1 MLRTIAVATAGLIMS
16 GTAMAQG
23 ATLLEASQAFLRSLG
38 DEQRAKV
45 MYAFNSGA
53 RFDWH
58 YVPKQRIGLALN
70 DLPPSQQD
78 QVMNVLQAGL
88 SEQGYSKAEAIRQLE
103 PVLREMEGS
112 ARRDPGLYSIVFF
125 GEPTADGNWYLRYE
139 GHHLSFN
146 WTFVKG
152 RLAATSPQF
161 LGANPAE
168 VRIKGPM
175 QGTRVLRA
183 EEDLA
188 RELVKSL
195 DEVQLNK
202 ALLDKEAPSDII
214 TSNQREVA
222 MLEDLGIPYSELTAD
237 QQGVLMSLIEEL
249 ARVMPVDVAAARLEK
264 IRSAGID
271 NVKFAW
277 MGGLDR
283 AEKHYY
289 RTQGP
294 TFLIEYDNTQ
304 DNANHVHTVWR
315 DFAGDFGRDLLK
327 EHYAEHADPQQPESH
342 VH

>member
-16 GTAMAQG
+16 GTAMSQG
-23 ATLLEASQAFLRSLG
+23 ATLLEASQTFLRSLG

-45 MYAFNSGA
+45 VYAFNSA
-53 RFDWH
+53 ERFDWH
-58 YVPKQRIGLALN
+58 YVPKQRIGLALK
-70 DLPPSQQD
+70 DLPPSQQA

-88 SEQGYSKAEAIRQLE
+88 SEQGYSKAETIRQLE
-103 PVLREMEGS
+103 PVLREIEGS
-112 ARRDPGLYSIVFF
+112 AQRDPGLYSIVFF

-139 GHHLSFN
+139 GHHISFN

-168 VRIKGPM
+168 VRIAGPM
-175 QGTRVLRA
+175 KDTRALRA

-195 DEVQLNK
+195 DAVQLEK
-202 ALLDKEAPSDII
+202 ALLAKEAPSDIL

-222 MLEDLGIPYSELTAD
+222 MLEHLGIPWSGLGVD
-237 QQGVLMSLIEEL
+237 QQGVLISLIEEL
-249 ARVMPVDVAAARLEK
+249 AKVMPADVAAARLDK
-264 IRSAGID
+264 IRGAGIE

-283 AEKHYY
+283 GEKHYY
-289 RTQGP
+289 RVQGP

-304 DNANHVHTVWR
+304 NNANHVHTVWR

-327 EHYAEHADPQQPESH
+327 EHYAEHADPQQPASH
-342 VH
+342 AH

>member
-1 MLRTIAVATAGLIMS
+1 MLRTIAVVTAGLIMS
-16 GTAMAQG
+16 GPAMAQDT
-23 ATLLEASQAFLRSLG
+23 TLLEASQAFLRSLG
-38 DEQRAKV
+38 DQQRAKV
-45 MYAFNSGA
+45 KYAFNSGE
-53 RFDWH
+53 RLDWH
-58 YVPKQRIGLALN
+58 YVPRQRIGLALK
-70 DLPPSQQD
+70 DLTPSQQAK
-78 QVMNVLQAGL
+78 VMDVLQAGL

-103 PVLREMEGS
+103 PVLRQMEGS

-139 GHHLSFN
+139 GHHISFN

-168 VRIKGPM
+168 VRIEGPM

-195 DEVQLNK
+195 DEVQLET
-202 ALLDKEAPSDII
+202 AVLDKEAPSDIL

-222 MLEDLGIPYSELTAD
+222 MLEDLGIPWSGLTAD
-237 QQGVLMSLIEEL
+237 QQGVLISLIEEL
-249 ARVMPVDVAAARLEK
+249 ASVMPVDVVAARLEK

-271 NVKFAW
+271 KVRFAW
-277 MGGLDR
+277 MGGLER
-283 AEKHYY
+283 GEKHYY
-289 RTQGP
+289 RIQGP

-304 DNANHVHTVWR
+304 NNANHVHTVWR

-327 EHYAEHADPQQPESH
+327 EHYAEHADPLEPASH
-342 VH
+342 AH